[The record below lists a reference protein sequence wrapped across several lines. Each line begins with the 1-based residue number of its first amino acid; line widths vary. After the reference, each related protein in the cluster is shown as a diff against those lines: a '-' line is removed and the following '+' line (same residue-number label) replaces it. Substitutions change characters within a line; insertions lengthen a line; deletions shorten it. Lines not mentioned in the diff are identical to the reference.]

1 MLAAA
6 RAASTGAARLVRVWL
21 RQLRCSAA
29 VWLRQLRCSAAVWLR
44 QLRCSAVWLR
54 QLRCVAEEATLFLRA
69 RVERASRAARHTA
82 GALRWVSHRV

>member
-6 RAASTGAARLVRVWL
+6 RAASTGAARLVR
-21 RQLRCSAA
+21 